1 MGRRRTAAPALLACA
16 LALVLPALALWGCG
30 SSAKPRLTRAQLTSR
45 ANAICR
51 KVSSKLQ
58 AATGGKSIS
67 TPQQVHS
74 LAAKLSDFEQTS
86 LAELGELVPP
96 PALEADWKRFVAGAQ
111 ALAENTA
118 KLSEQSSV
126 AGPATQR
133 LLASS
138 EATQKQM
145 VAIAKRTGL
154 TDCEQ
159 VA

>member
-1 MGRRRTAAPALLACA
+1 MAAPALRTCA
-16 LALVLPALALWGCG
+16 LALVLLALAVCGCG
-30 SSAKPRLTRAQLTSR
+30 SSTKPRLTRAQLTSR

-51 KVSSKLQ
+51 KVSTRLE
-58 AATGGKSIS
+58 AATGGKSLS
-67 TPQQVHS
+67 TPQEIHG
-74 LAAKLSDFEQTS
+74 LAAKLSGFEQAS

-111 ALAENTA
+111 TLAENTA
-118 KLSEQSSV
+118 KISEQSNA
-126 AGPATQR
+126 AGPATRR

-145 VAIAKRTGL
+145 VTIAKRTGL
-154 TDCEQ
+154 TDCQQ